1 MNFPPKKLRT
11 GEIALQDDFQRQ
23 FEKGLHTQKVLLWNR
38 DHANL
43 KLDSHTNRVRSSI
56 VMGDLLKTAD
66 TSYGCER
73 KDIWVN
79 IKGLVSS
86 IEEVNQKSFAA
97 WLNKYPEVSLST
109 KDLAVLCASH
119 LADLFEQTQ
128 FGEKTAL
135 WRMMLA
141 FGEKYVW
148 EQLAANFNLS
158 KDPRFLLACAILG
171 APAHAE
177 PLHYTV
183 CWTSQHN
190 NNSFLDLRPAWLDEK
205 VGDLNET
212 CANAATKLLQ
222 NNPSNNHFCIRE
234 FPLGEST
241 QEYPDFLMFVNGL
254 PIVYVEMKTP
264 EAGLAKALEDFQI
277 KPNYQGAP
285 LCVASNGQQIILTQD
300 VQGKQESWVSYSG
313 NVSSATYWTEHIKP
327 LHAQQYFV
335 EQILSQPKR
344 LEFLI
349 RQCASAD
356 HNGKMKIPR
365 AQQYQALARF
375 AQDMQWMEVCN
386 SVLEQH
392 HKKPLAF
399 DNRLIRQ
406 TQRTGKTHTMIRA
419 IHLALDKHP
428 NLFRLSLLMVGE
440 VQILG
445 QIFNEMK
452 RNISLGDRFLNVERA
467 ESRSRLEQM
476 LTQEANAKA
485 YTNGKVILANMQKI
499 SAGDIA
505 SLHVSDSHKALVVL
519 DEGHLA
525 QTGLTSDIRDMVLP
539 NAVHLLLTATP
550 KTTMN
555 DHYNIS
561 KDWHVLDDFGFGL
574 AKDSNMVCPVVFKH
588 YNYSFNDDAEKL
600 GSLVE
605 QLKSPLGLSQDN
617 SNDDSAQD
625 TKMSRDVAR
634 AVRRQLEQDIIEERL
649 NAITHEL
656 QEYENGL
663 ELRADGTRI
672 FRPRALAFDR
682 DTQNAIAMIQFIQ
695 DRNKQLGAK
704 DLNMYQGRRFG
715 IDVSDFGKDPNG
727 GADRTFQSLNP
738 GVVDQHDIETRLESM
753 DPDLCIDVLL
763 AVGKYTKGYDNNQL
777 AVVAL
782 LRNIAEPSLM
792 NQIYT
797 RPATKREGKA
807 KGVCLDLSIGHDNQA
822 CWKESLKLY
831 DKKVDLNNLLE
842 KENVDQ
848 LVRDVKHGLEQTAR
862 TLNITLDT
870 LAKPNEVIRVLEQLS
885 EDAKKDKARNFVL
898 QARSVT
904 ALISN
909 MPDSSIFGDVRAP
922 LIGLQCTLRNLQ
934 SMYPDLVDDTSV
946 DDEGVIDIGYSAQK
960 LGDIIR
966 QALNILGQ
974 SSLKALLDV
983 RIHQGE
989 TFDADDSVEALQ
1001 AVKELKIKNASQ
1013 KTISALEAVTGKHNT
1028 KHASTVLLEA
1038 VNRVFDRLRYD
1049 NQSVEQREQ
1058 VLQDAQQ
1065 ILTQVMEHEY
1075 ALGMP
1080 NTVRD
1085 LLEQTLWKKASLIPT
1100 SLEHVG
1106 LNEGGI
1112 LNNVVDVAASDMAEN
1127 FHAWFS
1133 GLNAQW
1139 VEQSPEHLS
1148 NAWRQQ
1154 YAPSSLADF
1163 ISCTSNR
1170 TDLHQLSAHEWIEQF
1185 RQVSDRDSIRVLLN
1199 EQPVGAD
1206 VLEEHGSLMASVMLM
1221 ALKKRRVIEEAI
1233 SWCNSVKDV
1242 P

>member
-1 MNFPPKKLRT
+1 MSVAPKKLRT

-23 FEKGLHTQKVLLWNR
+23 FEKGLQTQKVLLWNK

-43 KLDSHTNRVRSSI
+43 KWDPHTNRLRSSI

-73 KDIWVN
+73 KDILVN

-86 IEEVNQKSFAA
+86 IEDVNQKSFEA

-158 KDPRFLLACAILG
+158 KDPRFLLASAILG
-171 APAHAE
+171 APAHAD

-205 VGDLNET
+205 VGNLSET
-212 CANAATKLLQ
+212 CVNAARKLLQ
-222 NNPSNNHFCIRE
+222 NNPANNHFCIRE
-234 FPLGEST
+234 FPLGDTT
-241 QEYPDFLMFVNGL
+241 QEYPDFLVFVNGL

-300 VQGKQESWVSYSG
+300 VQGKQESWVSYPG
-313 NVSSATYWTEHIKP
+313 NVSSSTYWTEHSKP

-335 EQILSQPKR
+335 EQVLSQSKR

-356 HNGKMKIPR
+356 QNGKMKIPR

-375 AQDMQWMEVCN
+375 AQDMQWTEVCN

-392 HKKPLAF
+392 NNKPLAF

-445 QIFNEMK
+445 QIFNEMR
-452 RNISLGDRFLNVERA
+452 RNISLGDRLLNVQRA

-476 LTQEANAKA
+476 LTQEANTKT
-485 YTNGKVILANMQKI
+485 YTDGKVILANMQKI
-499 SAGDIA
+499 SAGEIA
-505 SLHVSDSHKALVVL
+505 SLQVSDSHKALVVL

-550 KTTMN
+550 KTIMN

-561 KDWHVLDDFGFGL
+561 KEWHVLDDFGFGL

-588 YNYSFNDDAEKL
+588 YTYSFNDDAEKL
-600 GSLVE
+600 GRLVE
-605 QLKSPLGLSQDN
+605 QLKSPLGLSQDD
-617 SNDDSAQD
+617 SKDDGNTQD
-625 TKMSRDVAR
+625 SKVSRDVAR
-634 AVRRQLEQDIIEERL
+634 AVRRQLEHDIIEERL
-649 NAITHEL
+649 NAIVHEL

-695 DRNKQLGAK
+695 DHNKKSGAK

-715 IDVSDFGKDPNG
+715 IDVSDFGKDLNG
-727 GADRTFQSLNP
+727 NLDRTFQSLNP
-738 GVVDQHDIETRLESM
+738 GVVNQHDIETRLESM

-842 KENVDQ
+842 KENIDQ
-848 LVRDVKHGLEQTAR
+848 LVRDVKNGLEQTANA
-862 TLNITLDT
+862 LNITLDT

-885 EDAKKDKARNFVL
+885 GDAKKDKARNFVL
-898 QARSVT
+898 QARCVT
-904 ALISN
+904 ALISH

-946 DDEGVIDIGYSAQK
+946 DDEGVVDMGYSAQK

-966 QALNILGQ
+966 QALNILNQ
-974 SSLKALLDV
+974 SSLKALLNV
-983 RIHQGE
+983 RIHEGE
-989 TFDADDSVEALQ
+989 AFDSDDSVEALQ

-1013 KTISALEAVTGKHNT
+1013 KTISALEAVTGQHKSQ
-1028 KHASTVLLEA
+1028 HASTMLLEA
-1038 VNRVFDRLRYD
+1038 VNRVFDRLRCD
-1049 NQSVEQREQ
+1049 NQSVAQKEQA
-1058 VLQDAQQ
+1058 LHDAQQ
-1065 ILTQVMEHEY
+1065 VLTHVMEHEY

-1085 LLEQTLWKKASLIPT
+1085 LLEQTLWKKSSLIT
-1100 SLEHVG
+1100 TNLERVG
-1106 LNEGGI
+1106 LNEGGV
-1112 LNNVVDVAASDMAEN
+1112 LNNVVDVAAADMAEN
-1127 FHAWFS
+1127 FYAWFS

-1163 ISCTSNR
+1163 ISRTSTR
-1170 TDLHQLSAHEWIEQF
+1170 SDLHQLSAHEWVEQF
-1185 RQVSDRDSIRVLLN
+1185 KLLDPDATRMLLN

-1221 ALKKRRVIEEAI
+1221 ALQKRRVIEEAI
-1233 SWCNSVKDV
+1233 SWCNSVKDA